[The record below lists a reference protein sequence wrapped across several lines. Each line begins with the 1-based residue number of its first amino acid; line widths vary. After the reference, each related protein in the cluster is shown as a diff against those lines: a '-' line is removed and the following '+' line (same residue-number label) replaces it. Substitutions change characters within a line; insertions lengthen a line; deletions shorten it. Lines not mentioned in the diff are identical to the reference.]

1 LVVGTRRD
9 TAGQEQY
16 DAITDQYYRSAQG
29 VLIVYDATDPVH
41 SSESSRA
48 GALLSGLVG

>member
-1 LVVGTRRD
+1 MRRD

-29 VLIVYDATDPVH
+29 VLIVYDATDPVR
-41 SSESSRA
+41 SSPATTLSLCV
-48 GALLSGLVG
+48 ALLSGLAG